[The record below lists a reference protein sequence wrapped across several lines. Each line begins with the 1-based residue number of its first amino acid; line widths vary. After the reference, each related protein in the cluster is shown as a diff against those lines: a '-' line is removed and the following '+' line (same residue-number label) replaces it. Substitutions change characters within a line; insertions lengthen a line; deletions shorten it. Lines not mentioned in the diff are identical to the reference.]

1 MARHLEEMRPAE
13 VPQTWSRLPVLAIL
27 LVACGCTTSTQA
39 HGTTFCGTH
48 FPTGAEGMTFD
59 PLARAIAPP
68 PGAPPTA
75 SVLPPQESGGAGY
88 STAYFI
94 RTSPDCAHGAVVE
107 VLPANET
114 TSATTISAGDGGIAG
129 IAIWPT
135 VRLTVYARSA
145 GDYQGGLVIRP
156 T

>member
-1 MARHLEEMRPAE
+1 
-13 VPQTWSRLPVLAIL
+13 LPVFAIL
-27 LVACGCTTSTQA
+27 LVAGGCTTTT
-39 HGTTFCGTH
+39 HGDGTTFCGTH

-75 SVLPPQESGGAGY
+75 SVLPPQESGDADYG
-88 STAYFI
+88 TAFFI

-107 VLPANET
+107 VLPANDT
-114 TSATTISAGDGGIAG
+114 TSVTTVSAGDGGIAG
-129 IAIWPT
+129 IVIWPT
-135 VRLTVYARSA
+135 AQLTVYAWSA

-156 T
+156 K